1 MEIEERDFFK
11 DPFSREELQ
20 DLANEEG
27 LGNLFARRSPSLKKL
42 GLDGQDLPDSQMMD
56 LMLQEPRL
64 IRRPLVRI
72 GGTLVVGANMK
83 TMEAALD
90 SSSLPQINGG
100 A

>member
-27 LGNLFARRSPSLKKL
+27 LGSLFARRSPSLKKL

-90 SSSLPQINGG
+90 SFS
-100 A
+100 

>member
-83 TMEAALD
+83 TMEADLD
-90 SSSLPQINGG
+90 SSG
-100 A
+100 

>member
-11 DPFSREELQ
+11 EPFSWQELQ

-90 SSSLPQINGG
+90 SSS
-100 A
+100 

>member
-11 DPFSREELQ
+11 EPFSREELQ

-90 SSSLPQINGG
+90 SSS
-100 A
+100 

>member
-1 MEIEERDFFK
+1 MLLQHDMEIEERDFFK
-11 DPFSREELQ
+11 EPFSREELQ

-72 GGTLVVGANMK
+72 GSTLVVGANMK

-90 SSSLPQINGG
+90 SSS
-100 A
+100 

>member
-20 DLANEEG
+20 GLANEEG

-42 GLDGQDLPDSQMMD
+42 GLAGQDLPDSQMMD

-90 SSSLPQINGG
+90 SSS
-100 A
+100 

>member
-1 MEIEERDFFK
+1 MEIEERDYFK
-11 DPFSREELQ
+11 EPFSREELQ

-72 GGTLVVGANMK
+72 GSTLVVGANMK

-90 SSSLPQINGG
+90 SSS
-100 A
+100 